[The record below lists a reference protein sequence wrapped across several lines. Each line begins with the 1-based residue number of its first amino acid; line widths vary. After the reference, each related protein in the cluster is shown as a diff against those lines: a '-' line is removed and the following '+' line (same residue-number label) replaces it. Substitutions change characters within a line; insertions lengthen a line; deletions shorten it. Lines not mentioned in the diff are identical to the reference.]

1 MDAAPAWLLDAEYV
15 NKKIMHWVGSWA
27 HQHISGLFSQQ
38 FVLFLQLLQ
47 LPPQPLKVVLV
58 EGLSE
63 LGILTLKAID
73 LLIFRSY
80 RALLVAIRVG
90 AVKGHIFVG
99 RFSLVGESGPPGFCR
114 GRWWRIH
121 HMREK
126 VIIGF
131 FYPFDT
137 VFGRSLLF
145 PHERYEFVDHLV
157 CMKSALIQF
166 GIPADFELVGIIE
179 GDITRWQ
186 LRRHHEGIF
195 LIGWGVH
202 GYFMKKLEWKKLSI
216 RK

>member
-1 MDAAPAWLLDAEYV
+1 MWIKRV
-15 NKKIMHWVGSWA
+15 CIIRSWA

-58 EGLSE
+58 EGLSK

-121 HMREK
+121 QMREK

-131 FYPFDT
+131 FYSFDT
-137 VFGRSLLF
+137 TFSRSLFF

-157 CMKSALIQF
+157 CMKSTLIQF

-186 LRRHHEGIF
+186 LRRHH
-195 LIGWGVH
+195 
-202 GYFMKKLEWKKLSI
+202 
-216 RK
+216 